1 MQTKRQF
8 TVTALK
14 LAAGLLLAL
23 GTANY
28 TQAADSTAA
37 GTWAWS
43 TPGRN
48 GGEPRKTTLVLK
60 VEGEKLTGKIASS
73 GAQGGQPVETEISEG
88 KIKGSDV
95 SFQVVREFNGNKVT
109 MKYSGKLEGD
119 SIKGKI
125 ESERNGQPQSRDW
138 EAKREAKK

>member
-8 TVTALK
+8 AVTALK

-28 TQAADSTAA
+28 AQAADKAV
-37 GTWAWS
+37 GTWTWS

-60 VEGEKLTGKIASS
+60 VEGEKLTGKISAP
-73 GAQGGQPVETEISEG
+73 GRQGGQPQETEISEG
-88 KIKGSDV
+88 KVKGNEV
-95 SFQVVREFNGNKVT
+95 SCQVVREFNGNKMT
-109 MKYSGKLEGD
+109 MKYSGKVEGD
-119 SIKGKI
+119 TIKGKI

-138 EAKREAKK
+138 EAKREEKK

>member
-8 TVTALK
+8 AVTALK
-14 LAAGLLLAL
+14 LTAGLLLLL

-28 TQAADSTAA
+28 TQAADGTAA
-37 GTWAWS
+37 GDWTWS

-60 VEGEKLTGKIASS
+60 VEGEKLTGKITSP
-73 GAQGGQPVETEISEG
+73 GRQGGEPQATEISEG
-88 KIKGSDV
+88 KVKGSEV
-95 SFQVVREFNGNKVT
+95 SFQVVREYNGNKFT

-119 SIKGKI
+119 TLKGKI
-125 ESERNGQPQSRDW
+125 ESERDGQTQSRDW

>member
-8 TVTALK
+8 AVTALK
-14 LAAGLLLAL
+14 LTAGLLLLL

-28 TQAADSTAA
+28 TQAAEGTAA
-37 GTWAWS
+37 GDWTWS

-60 VEGEKLTGKIASS
+60 VEGEKLTGKITSP
-73 GAQGGQPVETEISEG
+73 GRQGGEPQATEISEG
-88 KIKGSDV
+88 KVKGSEV
-95 SFQVVREFNGNKVT
+95 SFQVVREFNGNKFT

-119 SIKGKI
+119 TIKGKI
-125 ESERNGQPQSRDW
+125 ESERDGQTQSREW